1 MVTQD
6 VHNGKIFT
14 NAYKLCFQHV
24 SYNFNLDYGAWELQA
39 ENVCYKAKGKNYG
52 VIRFKKEGLLKGIK
66 LEHIS
71 GYLTCGVGVPDARS
85 LWGCHTAVRTLITDA
100 NNRVVFPANID
111 NPLHSNVPVYDAK
124 TSQILVFTNFAYP
137 SFFVKGQE
145 LRIWYSEDLYDYT
158 THDNGGKHCIKVYAK
173 F

>member
-1 MVTQD
+1 M
-6 VHNGKIFT
+6 
-14 NAYKLCFQHV
+14 
-24 SYNFNLDYGAWELQA
+24 LQA
-39 ENVCYKAKGKNYG
+39 EKVCYKANGKNYD

-71 GYLTCGVGVPDARS
+71 GYLACHISNPHATS
-85 LWGCHTAVRTLITDA
+85 LWGCDTAVRTLITDA

-111 NPLHSNVPVYDAK
+111 NLLHPNVPVYDGK
-124 TSQILVFTNFAYP
+124 TSHILVFTNFAYP
-137 SFFVKGQE
+137 SFLVKGQK

-158 THDNGGKHCIKVYAK
+158 THDNGGTHCVKVYAK